1 MKWKMP
7 KTYHDFMD
15 GYKELIV
22 WPTKKE
28 KKEEPKK
35 EIKISSAEE

>member
-7 KTYHDFMD
+7 KTYHDFMES
-15 GYKELIV
+15 YKELV

-35 EIKISSAEE
+35 EIKISSADE